1 MTLITD
7 RSSFAGHVGW
17 LGCATLVVCGL
28 LGLWAEGY

>member
-1 MTLITD
+1 MTLVTN

-28 LGLWAEGY
+28 LDLRAEGY